1 MTKNDRFLIKSVT
14 SQQNQNK
21 FCFVLDLHYF
31 CAMIYPSNFETKI
44 GFDTVRRELERHC
57 VSALGCANVPRL
69 RFSTRRDEVL
79 RWLEET
85 NEFLSIV
92 QTGKEFPLSYYF
104 DLRVVL
110 KEVSTP
116 GTFLSAERLFDL
128 QRLLTT
134 VSQVVRF
141 FSGDGDTG
149 SPYHRL
155 RELTSGMQSFPELS
169 AAIGHV
175 LDKAGNIKDTA
186 SPHLHELR
194 VSIARVTSSINGTLR
209 RIITQGKQD
218 GILDN
223 DVQPSLR
230 DGRLVLPVSAMN
242 KRKLHGIVHDES
254 ATGKTV
260 FIEPDAIVE
269 ANNRIR
275 ETEAEIAREIIRI
288 LTEVTD
294 QIRPHLDELAGV
306 LETLGQLDFIR
317 AKALFAQDVGAQ
329 MCHVDRKPVVEWYSA
344 IHPALMLSLRTQGKQ
359 VVPLNISLNKQ
370 DRILVIS
377 GPNAGGKSVCLKT
390 VGVVQYMMQC
400 GLLPTLRDNSHMGLF
415 RDIFIDIGD
424 QQSIE
429 DDLSTYSSHLQ
440 NMKLFLSKGGKE
452 TLILIDEMG
461 SGTEPQIGGAIAQSI
476 LEQLNEHQV
485 MGVVTTH
492 YQNLKHF
499 ADEADGVING
509 AMLYDRQRMQPLFQL
524 SIGYPGSSFA
534 IEIARKTGLPQQ
546 VIDKA
551 GEIVGSDY
559 INMDK
564 YLLDIVRDRRYWE
577 NKRQDV
583 RAKEKRLDQMI
594 ADYDE
599 RLDSIRAEH
608 RQIIQDARSEA
619 KEILRTSNAQI
630 EHTIKAIRNEQAERE
645 RTKEL
650 RRQLDEFKQRLSAEE
665 PVEPERLKELTPKE
679 KRRKQPKRTP
689 KPVEPKNRPLQA
701 GDNVVLKG
709 TTTVGTLISI
719 DEKYALVAFG
729 NIKTRIEADKV
740 ERTMRKEKM
749 PKAESLSRSTT
760 DEIRSRQLS
769 FKPDIDVRGMRA
781 DEALQAITYFIDDAI
796 QFTAHRV
803 RILHGTGTGALKVA
817 IREYLRTVDG
827 VKSFRDEHVQFGGAG
842 ITVVELE

>member
-1 MTKNDRFLIKSVT
+1 MAKND
-14 SQQNQNK
+14 
-21 FCFVLDLHYF
+21 YF
-31 CAMIYPSNFETKI
+31 CHMIYPSNFESKI
-44 GFDTVRRELERHC
+44 GFDAVRRELERHC
-57 VSALGCANVPRL
+57 VSALGAANVPRL
-69 RFSTRRDEVL
+69 RFSTRRDEVI

-92 QTGKEFPLSYYF
+92 LTGREFPLSYYF

-128 QRLLTT
+128 QRLLVT
-134 VSQVVRF
+134 VNQVVRF
-141 FSGDGDTG
+141 FAADGDGQ
-149 SPYHRL
+149 SPYPRL
-155 RELTSGMQSFPELS
+155 RQLTSGLQAFPELS
-169 AAIGHV
+169 SAIGHV

-186 SPHLHELR
+186 SPHLQELR
-194 VSIARVTSSINGTLR
+194 TSIARVTSSINGTLR
-209 RIITQGKQD
+209 RIISQGKQD

-242 KRKLHGIVHDES
+242 KRKLRGIVHDES

-294 QIRPHLDELAGV
+294 QIRPHLDELAAV

-329 MCHVDRKPVVEWYSA
+329 MCHVDRKPVIEWYTA
-344 IHPALMLSLRTQGKQ
+344 KHPALMLSLRSQGKE
-359 VVPLNISLNKQ
+359 VVPLNIALNKQ
-370 DRILVIS
+370 NRILVIS

-400 GLLPTLRDNSHMGLF
+400 GLLPTLRDNSHMGIF

-429 DDLSTYSSHLQ
+429 NDLSTYSSHLQ

-476 LEQLNEHQV
+476 LEQLNNNQV
-485 MGVVTTH
+485 MGIVTTH

-499 ADEADGVING
+499 ADETDGVVNG

-524 SIGYPGSSFA
+524 SMGYPGSSFA

-551 GEIVGSDY
+551 SEIVGSDY

-594 ADYDE
+594 EDYDE
-599 RLDSIRAEH
+599 RLDNIRAEH
-608 RQIIQDARSEA
+608 RQIIHDARHEA
-619 KEILRTSNAQI
+619 EEILRGSNAQI
-630 EHTIKAIRNEQAERE
+630 ERTIKEIREQQAEKE

-650 RRQLDEFKQRLSAEE
+650 RRQLDEFKQRLNAEE
-665 PVEPERLKELTPKE
+665 PIEPERLKELTPKD
-679 KRRKQPKRTP
+679 KPRRKPPKKKAPQPVAKD
-689 KPVEPKNRPLQA
+689 RPLQA

-709 TTTVGTLISI
+709 TKTVGTLISI

-729 NIKTRIEADKV
+729 NIKTRIEAGQV
-740 ERTMRKEKM
+740 ERTMRKEAL
-749 PKAESLSRSTT
+749 PKAESLGRTT
-760 DEIRSRQLS
+760 SDEIRTRQLN

-796 QFTAHRV
+796 QFSAQRV

-817 IREYLRTVDG
+817 IREYLHTVGG
-827 VKSFRDEHVQFGGAG
+827 VKSYRDEHVQFGGAG

>member
-1 MTKNDRFLIKSVT
+1 
-14 SQQNQNK
+14 
-21 FCFVLDLHYF
+21 
-31 CAMIYPSNFETKI
+31 MIYPSSFENKI
-44 GFDTVRRELERHC
+44 GFDAVRRELERHC
-57 VSALGCANVPRL
+57 VSTLGAANVPRL
-69 RFSTRRDEVL
+69 RFSTQRDEVV
-79 RWLEET
+79 RWLEQT

-92 QTGKEFPLSYYF
+92 QTGREFPLSYYF

-110 KEVSTP
+110 KEVATP

-128 QRLLTT
+128 QRLLVT
-134 VSQVVRF
+134 VTQVVRF
-141 FSGDGDTG
+141 FATDGEGNT
-149 SPYHRL
+149 PYPRL
-155 RELTSGMQSFPELS
+155 RELTNGMQSFPEVS

-186 SPHLHELR
+186 SPKLHELR

-209 RIITQGKQD
+209 RIIAQGKQD

-230 DGRLVLPVSAMN
+230 DGRLVLPVNAMN

-260 FIEPDAIVE
+260 FIEPEAIVE

-294 QIRPHLDELAGV
+294 LIRPHLDELAGV
-306 LETLGQLDFIR
+306 LDTLGLLDFIR

-329 MCHVDRKPVVEWYSA
+329 MCHVDRKPVLEWYSA
-344 IHPALMLSLRTQGKQ
+344 VHPALLLSLRTQGKE
-359 VVPLNISLNKQ
+359 VVPLNIALNRQ
-370 DRILVIS
+370 NRILVIS

-390 VGVVQYMMQC
+390 VGIVQYMMQC
-400 GLLPTLRDNSHMGLF
+400 GLLPPLRDNSHMGIF

-429 DDLSTYSSHLQ
+429 NDLSTYSSHLQ

-476 LEQLNEHQV
+476 LEQLNDHQV

-499 ADEADGVING
+499 AEEAEGVVNG

-524 SIGYPGSSFA
+524 SVGYPGSSFA

-551 GEIVGSDY
+551 SEIVGSDY

-577 NKRQDV
+577 NKRQDI
-583 RAKEKRLDQMI
+583 RAKEKRLDQMV

-599 RLDSIRAEH
+599 RLENIRAEH
-608 RQIIQDARSEA
+608 RQIIHEARDEA

-630 EHTIKAIRNEQAERE
+630 ERTIKEIREQQAEKE

-650 RRQLDEFKQRLSAEE
+650 RRQLDEFKQRLNAEE
-665 PVEPERLKELTPKE
+665 PEIPTRLKELTPKD
-679 KRRKQPKRTP
+679 KPHRKQPKKQTP
-689 KPVEPKNRPLQA
+689 KPLPVKERPLQA

-740 ERTMRKEKM
+740 ERTMRKEK
-749 PKAESLSRSTT
+749 KNKVESLGRTTT
-760 DEIRSRQLS
+760 DEIRTRQLN

-796 QFTAHRV
+796 QFSAQRV

-817 IREYLRTVDG
+817 IREYLRTVNG
-827 VKSFRDEHVQFGGAG
+827 VKSYRDEHVQFGGAG

>member
-1 MTKNDRFLIKSVT
+1 MCN
-14 SQQNQNK
+14 
-21 FCFVLDLHYF
+21 FVPI
-31 CAMIYPSNFETKI
+31 MIYPSSFESKI
-44 GFDTVRRELERHC
+44 GFDAVRRELERHC
-57 VSALGCANVPRL
+57 VSALGAAHVPGL
-69 RFSTRRDEVL
+69 RFSTHRDEVV

-92 QTGKEFPLSYYF
+92 QTGREFPLSYYF

-128 QRLLTT
+128 QRLLGT
-134 VSQVVRF
+134 VGQVIRF
-141 FSGDGDTG
+141 FNSENSTAY
-149 SPYHRL
+149 PRL
-155 RELTSGMQSFPELS
+155 CQLTSCMQSFPELS
-169 AAIGHV
+169 DSIGHV
-175 LDKAGNIKDTA
+175 LDKSGNIKDTA
-186 SPHLHELR
+186 SPQLQQLR
-194 VSIARVTSSINGTLR
+194 TAIARVTSSINGTMR
-209 RIITQGKQD
+209 RIIAQGKQD

-242 KRKLHGIVHDES
+242 KRKLRGIVHDES

-288 LTEVTD
+288 LTEVTN

-306 LETLGQLDFIR
+306 LEILGQLDFIR

-329 MCHVDRKPVVEWYSA
+329 MCHIDRKPVVEWYTA
-344 IHPALMLSLRTQGKQ
+344 THPALMLSLRTQGKE
-359 VVPLNISLNKQ
+359 VVPLNITLNKQ
-370 DRILVIS
+370 SRILVIS

-400 GLLPTLRDNSHMGLF
+400 GLLPTVRDNSHMGIF
-415 RDIFIDIGD
+415 KDIFIDIGD

-429 DDLSTYSSHLQ
+429 NDLSTYSSHLQ
-440 NMKLFLSKGGKE
+440 NMKLFLSKGGRE
-452 TLILIDEMG
+452 TLVLIDEMG

-476 LEQLNEHQV
+476 LEKLNEHQV
-485 MGVVTTH
+485 MGLVTTH

-499 ADEADGVING
+499 ADETEGVVNG
-509 AMLYDRQRMQPLFQL
+509 AMLYDRQQMRPLFQL
-524 SIGYPGSSFA
+524 SMGYPGSSFA
-534 IEIARKTGLPQQ
+534 IEIARKTGLPQA

-551 GEIVGSDY
+551 SEIVGSDY

-599 RLDSIRAEH
+599 RLDNIRAEH
-608 RQIIQDARSEA
+608 RQIIHDARAEA
-619 KEILRTSNAQI
+619 QEILQGSNAQI
-630 EHTIKAIRNEQAERE
+630 ERTIKEIRRQQAEKE

-665 PVEPERLKELTPKE
+665 PDAPDRLKELTPNDKAH
-679 KRRKQPKRTP
+679 RKQPKKKVTAKPLP
-689 KPVEPKNRPLQA
+689 KDRPLQA
-701 GDNVVLKG
+701 GDNVVIKG
-709 TTTVGTLISI
+709 TTTVGSLISI

-740 ERTMRKEKM
+740 ERTLRKEKL
-749 PKAESLSRSTT
+749 PKAESLGRTTT
-760 DEIRSRQLS
+760 DEIRTRQLN

-796 QFTAHRV
+796 QFSAQRV

-817 IREYLRTVDG
+817 IREYLSTVNG
-827 VKSFRDEHVQFGGAG
+827 VKGYRDEHVQFGGAG
-842 ITVVELE
+842 ITVVDLD

>member
-1 MTKNDRFLIKSVT
+1 
-14 SQQNQNK
+14 
-21 FCFVLDLHYF
+21 
-31 CAMIYPSNFETKI
+31 MIYPSNFETKI
-44 GFDTVRRELERHC
+44 GFDAIRREVERHC
-57 VSALGCANVPRL
+57 VSALGASNVPRL
-69 RFSTRRDEVL
+69 QFSTRRDEVI

-85 NEFLSIV
+85 HEFLSIV
-92 QTGKEFPLSYYF
+92 QTGREFPLSYYF

-128 QRLLTT
+128 QRLLVT
-134 VSQVVRF
+134 VGQVARF
-141 FSGDGDTG
+141 FAANGDEPTRY
-149 SPYHRL
+149 PRL
-155 RELTSGMQSFPELS
+155 RELTSGLQAFPELS
-169 AAIGHV
+169 TAIGHV

-186 SPHLHELR
+186 SPRLQELR
-194 VSIARVTSSINGTLR
+194 VTISRVTGSINGTLR
-209 RIITQGKQD
+209 RIIAQGKQD
-218 GILDN
+218 GILEN

-288 LTEVTD
+288 LTDVTD
-294 QIRPHLDELAGV
+294 LIRPHLDELAAV
-306 LETLGQLDFIR
+306 LETLGRLDFIR
-317 AKALFAQDVGAQ
+317 AKALFAQDVGGQ
-329 MCHVDRKPVVEWYSA
+329 LCHVDRKPVIEWYTA
-344 IHPALMLSLRTQGKQ
+344 KHPALMLSLRAQGKE
-359 VVPLNISLNKQ
+359 VVPLNINLNKQ

-400 GLLPTLRDNSHMGLF
+400 GLLPTLMDNSHMGIF
-415 RDIFIDIGD
+415 KDIFIDIGD

-429 DDLSTYSSHLQ
+429 NDLSTYSSHLQ
-440 NMKLFLSKGGKE
+440 NMKLFLSKGGHD

-476 LEQLNEHQV
+476 LEQLNEHEV

-499 ADEADGVING
+499 ADETSGIING

-524 SIGYPGSSFA
+524 SMGYPGSSFA

-551 GEIVGSDY
+551 SEIVGSDY

-577 NKRQDV
+577 NKRQDIRV
-583 RAKEKRLDQMI
+583 KEKKLDQMI
-594 ADYDE
+594 SDYDE
-599 RLDSIRAEH
+599 RLDRIRAEH
-608 RQIIQDARSEA
+608 RQIIHEARSEA
-619 KEILRTSNAQI
+619 EEILRSSNAQI
-630 EHTIKAIRNEQAERE
+630 EKTIKAIRNEQAEKE

-650 RRQLDEFKQRLSAEE
+650 RRQLDEFKQRLNAEE
-665 PVEPERLKELTPKE
+665 PDAPQRLKDLTPKD
-679 KRRKQPKRTP
+679 KAHRKLPKKKTAP
-689 KPVEPKNRPLQA
+689 KPAAKDRPLQA

-709 TTTVGTLISI
+709 TTTVGSLISI

-740 ERTMRKEKM
+740 ERTMRKEKA
-749 PKAESLSRSTT
+749 PKAESLGRSTT
-760 DEIRSRQLS
+760 DEIRARQLN

-796 QFTAHRV
+796 QFSAQRV

-817 IREYLRTVDG
+817 IREYLHTISG

-842 ITVVELE
+842 ITVVDLE

>member
-1 MTKNDRFLIKSVT
+1 
-14 SQQNQNK
+14 
-21 FCFVLDLHYF
+21 
-31 CAMIYPSNFETKI
+31 MIYPSTFESKI
-44 GFDTVRRELERHC
+44 GFDAVRREVERHC
-57 VSALGCANVPRL
+57 VSALGVANVPLL
-69 RFSTRRDEVL
+69 RFSSRRDEVV

-92 QTGKEFPLSYYF
+92 LSGKEFPLSYYF

-134 VSQVVRF
+134 VTQVVRF
-141 FSGDGDTG
+141 FADGQ
-149 SPYHRL
+149 SPYPRL
-155 RELTSGMQSFPELS
+155 RELTSGLQSFPELS

-186 SPHLHELR
+186 SPHLQELR
-194 VSIARVTSSINGTLR
+194 TSIARVTTSINGTLR
-209 RIITQGKQD
+209 RIIAQGKQD

-294 QIRPHLDELAGV
+294 QIRPHLDELGGV

-317 AKALFAQDVGAQ
+317 AKALFAKDVGAQ
-329 MCHVDRKPVVEWYSA
+329 MCHVDRKPVVEWYTA
-344 IHPALMLSLRTQGKQ
+344 IHPALMLSLRNQGKE
-359 VVPLNISLNKQ
+359 VVPLNINLNKQ

-429 DDLSTYSSHLQ
+429 NDLSTYSSHLQ
-440 NMKLFLSKGGKE
+440 NMKLFLSRGGKE

-499 ADEADGVING
+499 ADETEGVVNG

-524 SIGYPGSSFA
+524 SMGYPGSSFA

-551 GEIVGSDY
+551 SEIVGSDY

-577 NKRQDV
+577 NKRQDI
-583 RAKEKRLDQMI
+583 RGKEKRLEQMI

-599 RLDSIRAEH
+599 RLDRIRDEH
-608 RQIIQDARSEA
+608 RQIIHEA
-619 KEILRTSNAQI
+619 KAEAQEILQGSNAQI
-630 EHTIKAIRNEQAERE
+630 EKTIREIRAQQAEKE

-650 RRQLDEFKQRLSAEE
+650 RRQLEEFKQRLNTEE
-665 PVEPERLKELTPKE
+665 PEAPARLKELTPKD
-679 KRRKQPKRTP
+679 KAHRRPQAKKKALP
-689 KPVEPKNRPLQA
+689 KPSAKDRPLLS
-701 GDNVVLKG
+701 GDNVIIKG

-729 NIKTRIEADKV
+729 NIKTRLEADKV
-740 ERTMRKEKM
+740 ERTLRKEKL
-749 PKAESLSRSTT
+749 PKSESLGRSTT
-760 DEIRSRQLS
+760 DEIRTRQLN

-796 QFTAHRV
+796 QFSAQRV

-817 IREYLRTVDG
+817 IREYLHTVNG
-827 VKSFRDEHVQFGGAG
+827 VKSYRDEHVQFGGAG
-842 ITVVELE
+842 ITVVDLE

>member
-1 MTKNDRFLIKSVT
+1 MAKND
-14 SQQNQNK
+14 
-21 FCFVLDLHYF
+21 YF
-31 CAMIYPSNFETKI
+31 CHMIYPSNFESKI
-44 GFDTVRRELERHC
+44 GFDAVRREVERHC
-57 VSALGCANVPRL
+57 VSALGAANVPRL
-69 RFSTRRDEVL
+69 RFSTRRDEVI

-92 QTGKEFPLSYYF
+92 LTGREFPLSYYF

-128 QRLLTT
+128 QRLLVT
-134 VSQVVRF
+134 VNQVVRF
-141 FSGDGDTG
+141 FAADGDGQ
-149 SPYHRL
+149 SPYPRL
-155 RELTSGMQSFPELS
+155 RELTSGLQAFPELS

-186 SPHLHELR
+186 SPHLQELR
-194 VSIARVTSSINGTLR
+194 TSIARVTSSINGTLR
-209 RIITQGKQD
+209 RIISQGKQD

-242 KRKLHGIVHDES
+242 KRKLRGIVHDES

-294 QIRPHLDELAGV
+294 QIRPHLDELAAV

-329 MCHVDRKPVVEWYSA
+329 MCHVDRKPVIEWYTA
-344 IHPALMLSLRTQGKQ
+344 KHPALMLSLRSQGKE
-359 VVPLNISLNKQ
+359 VVPLNIALNKQ
-370 DRILVIS
+370 NRILVIS

-400 GLLPTLRDNSHMGLF
+400 GLLPTLRDNSHMGIF

-429 DDLSTYSSHLQ
+429 NDLSTYSSHLQ

-476 LEQLNEHQV
+476 LEQLNNNQV
-485 MGVVTTH
+485 MGIVTTH

-499 ADEADGVING
+499 ADETDGVVNG

-524 SIGYPGSSFA
+524 SMGYPGSSFA

-551 GEIVGSDY
+551 SEIVGSDY

-594 ADYDE
+594 EDYDE
-599 RLDSIRAEH
+599 RLDNIRAEH
-608 RQIIQDARSEA
+608 RQIIHDARHEA
-619 KEILRTSNAQI
+619 EEILRGSNAQI
-630 EHTIKAIRNEQAERE
+630 ERTIKEIREQQAEKE

-650 RRQLDEFKQRLSAEE
+650 RRQLDEFKQRLNAEE
-665 PVEPERLKELTPKE
+665 PIEPERLKELTPKD
-679 KRRKQPKRTP
+679 KPRRKQPKKKTP
-689 KPVEPKNRPLQA
+689 QPAAKDRPLQA

-709 TTTVGTLISI
+709 TKTVGTLISI

-729 NIKTRIEADKV
+729 NIKTRIEAGQV
-740 ERTMRKEKM
+740 ERTMRKESL
-749 PKAESLSRSTT
+749 PKAESLGRTT
-760 DEIRSRQLS
+760 SDEIRTRQLN

-796 QFTAHRV
+796 QFSAQRV

-817 IREYLRTVDG
+817 IREYLHTVGG
-827 VKSFRDEHVQFGGAG
+827 VKSYRDEHVQFGGAG

>member
-1 MTKNDRFLIKSVT
+1 MAKND
-14 SQQNQNK
+14 
-21 FCFVLDLHYF
+21 YF
-31 CAMIYPSNFETKI
+31 CHMIYPSNFESKI
-44 GFDTVRRELERHC
+44 GFDAVRRELERHC
-57 VSALGCANVPRL
+57 VSALGAANVPRL
-69 RFSTRRDEVL
+69 RFSTRRDEVI

-92 QTGKEFPLSYYF
+92 LTGREFPLSYYF

-128 QRLLTT
+128 QRLLVT
-134 VSQVVRF
+134 VNQVVRF
-141 FSGDGDTG
+141 FAADGDGQ
-149 SPYHRL
+149 SPYPRL
-155 RELTSGMQSFPELS
+155 RQLTSGLQAFPELS

-186 SPHLHELR
+186 SPHLQELR
-194 VSIARVTSSINGTLR
+194 TSIARVTSSINGTLR
-209 RIITQGKQD
+209 RIISQGKQD

-242 KRKLHGIVHDES
+242 KRKLRGIVHDES

-294 QIRPHLDELAGV
+294 QIRPHLDELAAV

-329 MCHVDRKPVVEWYSA
+329 MCHVDRKPVIEWYTA
-344 IHPALMLSLRTQGKQ
+344 KHPALMLSLRGQGKE
-359 VVPLNISLNKQ
+359 VVPLNIALNKQ
-370 DRILVIS
+370 NRILVIS

-400 GLLPTLRDNSHMGLF
+400 GLLPTLRDNSHMGIF

-429 DDLSTYSSHLQ
+429 NDLSTYSSHLQ

-476 LEQLNEHQV
+476 LEQLNNNQV
-485 MGVVTTH
+485 MGIVTTH

-499 ADEADGVING
+499 ADETDGVVNG

-524 SIGYPGSSFA
+524 SMGYPGSSFA

-551 GEIVGSDY
+551 SEIVGSDY

-594 ADYDE
+594 EDYDE
-599 RLDSIRAEH
+599 RLDNIRAEH
-608 RQIIQDARSEA
+608 RQIIHDARHEA
-619 KEILRTSNAQI
+619 EEILRGSNAQI
-630 EHTIKAIRNEQAERE
+630 ERTIKEIREQQAEKE

-650 RRQLDEFKQRLSAEE
+650 RRQLDEFKQRLNAEE
-665 PVEPERLKELTPKE
+665 PIEPERLKELTPKD
-679 KRRKQPKRTP
+679 KPRRKQPKKKTP
-689 KPVEPKNRPLQA
+689 QPVAKDRPLQA

-709 TTTVGTLISI
+709 TKTVGTLISI

-729 NIKTRIEADKV
+729 NIKTRIEAGQV
-740 ERTMRKEKM
+740 ERTMRKEAL
-749 PKAESLSRSTT
+749 PKAESLGRTT
-760 DEIRSRQLS
+760 SDEIRTRQLN

-796 QFTAHRV
+796 QFSAQRV

-817 IREYLRTVDG
+817 IREYLHTVGG
-827 VKSFRDEHVQFGGAG
+827 VKSYRDEHVQFGGAG

>member
-1 MTKNDRFLIKSVT
+1 
-14 SQQNQNK
+14 
-21 FCFVLDLHYF
+21 
-31 CAMIYPSNFETKI
+31 MIYPSNFETKI
-44 GFDTVRRELERHC
+44 GFDAVRRELERHC
-57 VSALGCANVPRL
+57 VSALGAANVPQL

-110 KEVSTP
+110 KEVVTP
-116 GTFLSAERLFDL
+116 GTYLSAEHLFDL
-128 QRLLTT
+128 QRLLVT
-134 VSQVVRF
+134 VTQVVRF
-141 FSGDGDTG
+141 FAPDSDGIR
-149 SPYHRL
+149 PYPRL
-155 RELTSGMQSFPELS
+155 CELTSGMQSFPDLS
-169 AAIGHV
+169 NAIGHV

-186 SPHLHELR
+186 SPRLR
-194 VSIARVTSSINGTLR
+194 DLRAAIAHVTSSINGTLR
-209 RIITQGKQD
+209 RIIAQGKQD
-218 GILDN
+218 GILEA

-288 LTEVTD
+288 LIEVTD
-294 QIRPHLDELAGV
+294 QVRPHIDELSGV
-306 LETLGQLDFIR
+306 LDTLGRLDFIR

-329 MCHVDRKPVVEWYSA
+329 MCHIDRKPVVEWYNA
-344 IHPALMLSLRTQGKQ
+344 VHPALLLSLREQHKE
-359 VVPLNISLNKQ
+359 VVPLNIALNAK

-390 VGVVQYMMQC
+390 VGIVQYMIQC
-400 GLLPTLRDNSHMGLF
+400 GLLPTLRDNSHAGLF
-415 RDIFIDIGD
+415 NDIFIDIGD

-429 DDLSTYSSHLQ
+429 NDLSTYSSHLQ
-440 NMKLFLSKGGKE
+440 NMELFLSRGGKE

-461 SGTEPQIGGAIAQSI
+461 SGTEPQIGGAIAESI
-476 LEQLNEHQV
+476 LQQLNEHKV

-499 ADEADGVING
+499 ADATDGVVNG
-509 AMLYDRQRMQPLFQL
+509 AMLYDRQHMQPLFQL
-524 SIGYPGSSFA
+524 SMGYPGSSFA

-551 GEIVGSDY
+551 AEIVGSDY

-583 RAKEKRLDQMI
+583 RAKEKRLDKMI
-594 ADYDE
+594 TDYEE
-599 RLDSIRAEH
+599 RLDNIRAEH
-608 RQIIQDARSEA
+608 RQIIHEARSEA
-619 KEILRTSNAQI
+619 QEILRDSNAQI
-630 EHTIKAIRNEQAERE
+630 ERTIKEIRNEQAEKE

-650 RRQLDEFKQRLSAEE
+650 RRQLDEFKKRLNAEE
-665 PVEPERLKELTPKE
+665 PEAPERLKELTPKS
-679 KRRKQPKRTP
+679 KPRRKQPKKSVP
-689 KPVEPKNRPLQA
+689 KPLAKDRPLQA

-729 NIKTRIEADKV
+729 NIKTRIETDKV
-740 ERTMRKEKM
+740 ERTMRKEKL
-749 PKAESLSRSTT
+749 PKAESLGRATT
-760 DEIRSRQLS
+760 DEIRNRQLN

-781 DEALQAITYFIDDAI
+781 DEAIQAITYFIDDAI
-796 QFTAHRV
+796 QFNAQRV

-817 IREYLRTVDG
+817 IREYLHGVSG
-827 VKSFRDEHVQFGGAG
+827 VKSYHDEHVQFGGAG
-842 ITVVELE
+842 ITVVDLE

>member
-1 MTKNDRFLIKSVT
+1 ML
-14 SQQNQNK
+14 
-21 FCFVLDLHYF
+21 
-31 CAMIYPSNFETKI
+31 
-44 GFDTVRRELERHC
+44 
-57 VSALGCANVPRL
+57 
-69 RFSTRRDEVL
+69 
-79 RWLEET
+79 
-85 NEFLSIV
+85 
-92 QTGKEFPLSYYF
+92 TGREFPLSYYF

-128 QRLLTT
+128 QRLLVT
-134 VSQVVRF
+134 VNQVVRF
-141 FSGDGDTG
+141 FAADGDGQ
-149 SPYHRL
+149 SPYPRL
-155 RELTSGMQSFPELS
+155 RQLTSGLQAFPELS
-169 AAIGHV
+169 TAIGHV

-186 SPHLHELR
+186 SPHLQELR
-194 VSIARVTSSINGTLR
+194 TSIARVTSSINGTLR
-209 RIITQGKQD
+209 RIISQGKQD

-242 KRKLHGIVHDES
+242 KRKLRGIVHDES
-254 ATGKTV
+254 STGKTV

-294 QIRPHLDELAGV
+294 QIRPHLDELAAV

-329 MCHVDRKPVVEWYSA
+329 MCHVDRKPVIEWYTA
-344 IHPALMLSLRTQGKQ
+344 KHPALMLSLRSQGKE
-359 VVPLNISLNKQ
+359 VVPLNIALNKQ
-370 DRILVIS
+370 NRILVIS

-400 GLLPTLRDNSHMGLF
+400 GLLPTLRDNSHMGIF

-429 DDLSTYSSHLQ
+429 NDLSTYSSHLQ

-476 LEQLNEHQV
+476 LEQLNNNQV
-485 MGVVTTH
+485 MGIVTTH

-499 ADEADGVING
+499 ADETDGVVNG

-524 SIGYPGSSFA
+524 SMGYPGSSFA

-551 GEIVGSDY
+551 SEIVGSDY

-594 ADYDE
+594 EDYDE
-599 RLDSIRAEH
+599 RLDNIRAEH
-608 RQIIQDARSEA
+608 RQIIHDARHEA
-619 KEILRTSNAQI
+619 EEILRGSNAQI
-630 EHTIKAIRNEQAERE
+630 ERTIKEIREQQAEKE

-650 RRQLDEFKQRLSAEE
+650 RRQLDEFKQRLNAEE
-665 PVEPERLKELTPKE
+665 PIEPERLKELTLKDKP
-679 KRRKQPKRTP
+679 RRKQPKKKTP
-689 KPVEPKNRPLQA
+689 QPVAKDRPLQA

-709 TTTVGTLISI
+709 TKTVGTLISI

-729 NIKTRIEADKV
+729 NIKTRIEAGQV
-740 ERTMRKEKM
+740 ERTMRKEAL
-749 PKAESLSRSTT
+749 PKAESLGRTT
-760 DEIRSRQLS
+760 SDEIRTRQLN

-796 QFTAHRV
+796 QFSAQRV

-817 IREYLRTVDG
+817 IREYLHTVGG
-827 VKSFRDEHVQFGGAG
+827 VKSYRDEHVQFGGAG

>member
-1 MTKNDRFLIKSVT
+1 MTKND
-14 SQQNQNK
+14 
-21 FCFVLDLHYF
+21 YF
-31 CAMIYPSNFETKI
+31 CNMIYPSTFETKI
-44 GFDTVRRELERHC
+44 GFDAVRRELERHC
-57 VSALGCANVPRL
+57 VSTLGAANVPRL
-69 RFSTRRDEVL
+69 RFSTRRDEVV

-85 NEFLSIV
+85 NEFLSIL

-128 QRLLTT
+128 QRLLVT
-134 VSQVVRF
+134 VGQVVRF
-141 FSGDGDTG
+141 FAPNSDENT
-149 SPYHRL
+149 PYPRL
-155 RELTSGMQSFPELS
+155 RELTSDMQAFPELS
-169 AAIGHV
+169 SAIGHV
-175 LDKAGNIKDTA
+175 LDKSGNIKDTA
-186 SPHLHELR
+186 SPHLQELR
-194 VSIARVTSSINGTLR
+194 TSIARVTNSINGTLR
-209 RIITQGKQD
+209 RIIAQGKQE

-242 KRKLHGIVHDES
+242 KRRLHGIVHDES

-288 LTEVTD
+288 LTMVTD
-294 QIRPHLDELAGV
+294 QIRPHLDELASV

-317 AKALFAQDVGAQ
+317 AKALFARDVGAQ
-329 MCHVDRKPVVEWYSA
+329 MCHVDRKPVIEWYTA
-344 IHPALMLSLRTQGKQ
+344 IHPALMLSLRAQGKE
-359 VVPLNISLNKQ
+359 VVPLNISLNKK

-415 RDIFIDIGD
+415 HDIFIDIGD

-429 DDLSTYSSHLQ
+429 NDLSTYSSHLQ

-476 LEQLNEHQV
+476 LEQLNQRQV

-499 ADEADGVING
+499 ADEADGVVNG

-524 SIGYPGSSFA
+524 SMGYPGSSFA

-551 GEIVGSDY
+551 SEIVGSDY

-599 RLDSIRAEH
+599 RLDNIRAEH
-608 RQIIQDARSEA
+608 RQIIHDARAEA
-619 KEILRTSNAQI
+619 QVILQGSNAQI
-630 EHTIKAIRNEQAERE
+630 ERTIKEIRREQAEKE

-650 RRQLDEFKQRLSAEE
+650 RRQLDEFKQRLAADETE
-665 PVEPERLKELTPKE
+665 APERLKELTPKD
-679 KRRKQPKRTP
+679 KPHRKPSKKA
-689 KPVEPKNRPLQA
+689 KPLPMAKDRPLQA
-701 GDNVVLKG
+701 GDNVILKG
-709 TTTVGTLISI
+709 SNTVGTLISI
-719 DEKYALVAFG
+719 DGKYALVAFG

-740 ERTMRKEKM
+740 ERTMRKEKS
-749 PKAESLSRSTT
+749 PRVESLGRSTS
-760 DEIRSRQLS
+760 DEIRARQLS

-796 QFTAHRV
+796 QFSAQRV

-817 IREYLRTVDG
+817 IREYLHTVTG
-827 VKSFRDEHVQFGGAG
+827 VKSYRDEHVQFGGAG

>member
-1 MTKNDRFLIKSVT
+1 MTKND
-14 SQQNQNK
+14 
-21 FCFVLDLHYF
+21 YF
-31 CAMIYPSNFETKI
+31 CDMIYPSTFETKI
-44 GFDTVRRELERHC
+44 GFDAVRRELERHC
-57 VSALGCANVPRL
+57 VSALGVANVPRL
-69 RFSTRRDEVL
+69 RFSTRRDEVV

-85 NEFLSIV
+85 NEFLSIL

-128 QRLLTT
+128 QRLLVT
-134 VSQVVRF
+134 VGQVVRF
-141 FSGDGDTG
+141 FTPNVDENP
-149 SPYHRL
+149 PYPRL
-155 RELTSGMQSFPELS
+155 RELTSGMQAFPELGT
-169 AAIGHV
+169 AIGHV

-186 SPHLHELR
+186 SPHLQELR
-194 VSIARVTSSINGTLR
+194 TTIARVTSSINGTLR
-209 RIITQGKQD
+209 RIIAQGKQD

-223 DVQPSLR
+223 DVQPSFR

-242 KRKLHGIVHDES
+242 KRRLHGIVHDES

-317 AKALFAQDVGAQ
+317 AKALFARDVGAQ
-329 MCHVDRKPVVEWYSA
+329 MCHVDRKPVIEWYTA
-344 IHPALMLSLRTQGKQ
+344 IHPALMLSLRSQGKQ
-359 VVPLNISLNKQ
+359 VVPLNISLNKK

-400 GLLPTLRDNSHMGLF
+400 GLLPTLMDNSHMGLF
-415 RDIFIDIGD
+415 HDIFIDIGD

-429 DDLSTYSSHLQ
+429 NDLSTYSSHLQ

-461 SGTEPQIGGAIAQSI
+461 SGTEPQLGGAIAQSI
-476 LEQLNEHQV
+476 LEQLNERQV

-499 ADEADGVING
+499 ADETEGVVNG

-524 SIGYPGSSFA
+524 SMGYPGSSFA

-551 GEIVGSDY
+551 SEIVGSDY

-577 NKRQDV
+577 NKRQDI

-599 RLDSIRAEH
+599 RLDHIRAEH
-608 RQIIQDARSEA
+608 RQIIHEARTEA
-619 KEILRTSNAQI
+619 KEILQDSNAQI
-630 EHTIKAIRNEQAERE
+630 ERTIKEIRREQAEKE

-650 RRQLDEFKQRLSAEE
+650 RRQLDEFKQRLNAED
-665 PVEPERLKELTPKE
+665 PIEPERLKELTPKE
-679 KRRKQPKRTP
+679 KPRRRTQPKKATKSSAP
-689 KPVEPKNRPLQA
+689 ANRPLQA
-701 GDNVVLKG
+701 GDHVILKG

-729 NIKTRIEADKV
+729 NIKTRIEANQV
-740 ERTMRKEKM
+740 ERTMRREKTQRVD
-749 PKAESLSRSTT
+749 SLGRATS
-760 DEIRSRQLS
+760 DEIRSRQLN

-796 QFTAHRV
+796 QFSAQRV
-803 RILHGTGTGALKVA
+803 RILHGTGTGALRVA
-817 IREYLRTVDG
+817 IRDYLHSVSG
-827 VKSFRDEHVQFGGAG
+827 VKAYHDEHVQFGGAG

>member
-1 MTKNDRFLIKSVT
+1 MAKND
-14 SQQNQNK
+14 
-21 FCFVLDLHYF
+21 YF
-31 CAMIYPSNFETKI
+31 CHMIYPSNFESKI
-44 GFDTVRRELERHC
+44 GFDAVRRELERHC
-57 VSALGCANVPRL
+57 VSALGAANVPRL
-69 RFSTRRDEVL
+69 RFSTRRDEVI

-92 QTGKEFPLSYYF
+92 LTGREFPLSYYF

-128 QRLLTT
+128 QRLLLT
-134 VSQVVRF
+134 VNQVVRF
-141 FSGDGDTG
+141 FAADGDGQ
-149 SPYHRL
+149 SPYPRL
-155 RELTSGMQSFPELS
+155 RQLTSGLQAFPELS

-186 SPHLHELR
+186 SPHLQELR
-194 VSIARVTSSINGTLR
+194 TSIARVTSSINGTLR
-209 RIITQGKQD
+209 RIISQGKQD

-242 KRKLHGIVHDES
+242 KRKLRGIVHDES

-294 QIRPHLDELAGV
+294 QIRPHLDELAAV

-317 AKALFAQDVGAQ
+317 AKALFAHDVGAQ
-329 MCHVDRKPVVEWYSA
+329 MCHVDRKPVIEWYTA
-344 IHPALMLSLRTQGKQ
+344 KHPALMLSLRSQGKE
-359 VVPLNISLNKQ
+359 VVPLNIALNKQ
-370 DRILVIS
+370 NRILVIS

-400 GLLPTLRDNSHMGLF
+400 GLLPTLRDNSHMGIF

-429 DDLSTYSSHLQ
+429 NDLSTYSSHLQ

-476 LEQLNEHQV
+476 LEQLNNNQV
-485 MGVVTTH
+485 MGIVTTH

-499 ADEADGVING
+499 ADETDGVVNG

-524 SIGYPGSSFA
+524 SMGYPGSSFA

-551 GEIVGSDY
+551 SEIVGSDY

-594 ADYDE
+594 EDYDE
-599 RLDSIRAEH
+599 RLDNIRAEH
-608 RQIIQDARSEA
+608 RQIIHDARHEA
-619 KEILRTSNAQI
+619 EEILRGSNAQI
-630 EHTIKAIRNEQAERE
+630 ERTIKEIREQQAEKE

-650 RRQLDEFKQRLSAEE
+650 RRQLDEFKQRLNAEE
-665 PVEPERLKELTPKE
+665 PIEPDRLKELTPKD
-679 KRRKQPKRTP
+679 KPRRKQPKKKAP
-689 KPVEPKNRPLQA
+689 QPVAKDRPLQA

-709 TTTVGTLISI
+709 TKTVGTLISI

-729 NIKTRIEADKV
+729 NIKTRIEAGQV
-740 ERTMRKEKM
+740 ERTMRKEAL
-749 PKAESLSRSTT
+749 PKAESLGRTT
-760 DEIRSRQLS
+760 SDEIRTRQLN

-796 QFTAHRV
+796 QFSAQRV

-817 IREYLRTVDG
+817 IREYLHTVGG
-827 VKSFRDEHVQFGGAG
+827 VKSYRDEHVQFGGAG

>member
-1 MTKNDRFLIKSVT
+1 
-14 SQQNQNK
+14 
-21 FCFVLDLHYF
+21 
-31 CAMIYPSNFETKI
+31 MIYPSNFETKI
-44 GFDTVRRELERHC
+44 GFDAVRRELERHC
-57 VSALGCANVPRL
+57 VSALGKANVPRL
-69 RFSTRRDEVL
+69 RFSTHRDEVI

-110 KEVSTP
+110 KEVETP

-128 QRLLTT
+128 QRLLVT

-141 FSGDGDTG
+141 FALDGNDNT
-149 SPYHRL
+149 PYPRL
-155 RELTSGMQSFPELS
+155 RELTRGMQAFPELS
-169 AAIGHV
+169 AAIGHI

-194 VSIARVTSSINGTLR
+194 TAIARVTSSINGTLR
-209 RIITQGKQD
+209 RIIAQGKQD
-218 GILDN
+218 GILEA

-230 DGRLVLPVSAMN
+230 DGRLVLPVNAMN

-294 QIRPHLDELAGV
+294 LIRPHLDELASV
-306 LETLGQLDFIR
+306 LEILGLLDFIR

-329 MCHVDRKPVVEWYSA
+329 MCHVDRKPVIEWYGA
-344 IHPALMLSLRTQGKQ
+344 IHPALMLSLRNQGKE
-359 VVPLNISLNKQ
+359 VVPLNITLNKQ
-370 DRILVIS
+370 ARILVIS

-390 VGVVQYMMQC
+390 VGVVQYMVQC
-400 GLLPTLRDNSHMGLF
+400 GLLPNLHDNSHIGIF

-429 DDLSTYSSHLQ
+429 NDLSTYSSHLQ

-499 ADEADGVING
+499 ADEAEGVING

-524 SIGYPGSSFA
+524 SMGYPGSSFA

-551 GEIVGSDY
+551 SEIVGSDY

-577 NKRQDV
+577 NKRQEV
-583 RAKEKRLDQMI
+583 RVKEKRLDQLI
-594 ADYDE
+594 GDYDE
-599 RLDSIRAEH
+599 RLDNIRAEH
-608 RQIIQDARSEA
+608 RQIIHDARAEA
-619 KEILRTSNAQI
+619 REILRGSNAQI
-630 EHTIKAIRNEQAERE
+630 ERTIKEIRQQQAEKE
-645 RTKEL
+645 HTKEL
-650 RRQLDEFKQRLSAEE
+650 RRQLDEFKQRINAEDPEE
-665 PVEPERLKELTPKE
+665 PTRLKELTPKD
-679 KRRKQPKRTP
+679 KPRRKQPKRKAP
-689 KPVEPKNRPLQA
+689 QPLAKDRPLQA

-740 ERTMRKEKM
+740 ERTMRKEKAA
-749 PKAESLSRSTT
+749 KVESLGRSTS
-760 DEIRSRQLS
+760 DEIRTRQLN

-796 QFTAHRV
+796 QFNAQRV

-817 IREYLRTVDG
+817 IREYLHSVNG
-827 VKSFRDEHVQFGGAG
+827 VKSYRDEHVQFGGAG
-842 ITVVELE
+842 ITVVDLE

>member
-1 MTKNDRFLIKSVT
+1 MP
-14 SQQNQNK
+14 Q
-21 FCFVLDLHYF
+21 
-31 CAMIYPSNFETKI
+31 
-44 GFDTVRRELERHC
+44 
-57 VSALGCANVPRL
+57 L
-69 RFSTRRDEVL
+69 RFSTRRDEVI

-92 QTGKEFPLSYYF
+92 LTGKEFPLSYYF

-110 KEVSTP
+110 KEILTP

-128 QRLLTT
+128 QRLLVT

-141 FSGDGDTG
+141 FATDGESQ
-149 SPYHRL
+149 SPYPRL
-155 RELTSGMQSFPELS
+155 RELTSGMQVFPELS
-169 AAIGHV
+169 ATIAQV

-186 SPHLHELR
+186 SPRLQELR
-194 VSIARVTSSINGTLR
+194 ASIARVTSSINGTLR
-209 RIITQGKQD
+209 RIINQGKQD

-242 KRKLHGIVHDES
+242 KRKLRGIVHDES

-294 QIRPHLDELAGV
+294 QIRPHLEELTGV
-306 LETLGQLDFIR
+306 LEVLGQLDFIR
-317 AKALFAQDVGAQ
+317 AKALFARDVGAQ
-329 MCHVDRKPVVEWYSA
+329 MCHVDRKPVIEWYTA
-344 IHPALMLSLRTQGKQ
+344 IHPALMLSLRSQGKE
-359 VVPLNISLNKQ
+359 VVPLNITLDKKN
-370 DRILVIS
+370 RILVIS

-400 GLLPTLRDNSHMGLF
+400 GLLPTLRDNSHMGIF
-415 RDIFIDIGD
+415 HDIFIDIGD

-429 DDLSTYSSHLQ
+429 NDLSTYSSHLQ
-440 NMKLFLSKGGKE
+440 NMKLFLSRGGKD

-499 ADEADGVING
+499 ADETDGVVNG

-524 SIGYPGSSFA
+524 SMGYPGSSFA

-551 GEIVGSDY
+551 SEIVGSDY

-577 NKRQDV
+577 NKRQDI
-583 RAKEKRLDQMI
+583 RTKEKRLDQMI
-594 ADYDE
+594 ANYDE
-599 RLDSIRAEH
+599 RLDNIRAEY
-608 RQIIQDARSEA
+608 RQIIHEARNEA
-619 KEILRTSNAQI
+619 EEILRSSNSQI
-630 EHTIKAIRNEQAERE
+630 ERTIKEIRNEQAEKE

-650 RRQLDEFKQRLSAEE
+650 RRQLDEFKQRLNAED
-665 PVEPERLKELTPKE
+665 PQDPARLKDLTPRDKAH
-679 KRRKQPKRTP
+679 RKPPKKKPAP
-689 KPVEPKNRPLQA
+689 KPMAKDRPLQA

-740 ERTMRKEKM
+740 ERTMRKEKVT
-749 PKAESLSRSTT
+749 KAESLGRTTT
-760 DEIRSRQLS
+760 DEIRTRQLN

-796 QFTAHRV
+796 QFSAQRV

-817 IREYLRTVDG
+817 IREYLHSVNG
-827 VKSFRDEHVQFGGAG
+827 VKSFHDEHVQFGGAG
-842 ITVVELE
+842 ITVVELD

>member
-1 MTKNDRFLIKSVT
+1 
-14 SQQNQNK
+14 
-21 FCFVLDLHYF
+21 
-31 CAMIYPSNFETKI
+31 MIYPSNFETKI
-44 GFDTVRRELERHC
+44 GFDTVRRELERYC
-57 VSALGCANVPRL
+57 VSALGAANVPRL
-69 RFSTRRDEVL
+69 RFSTRRDEVV

-110 KEVSTP
+110 KEVATP

-128 QRLLTT
+128 QRLLVT

-141 FSGDGDTG
+141 FATEAEGGT
-149 SPYHRL
+149 PYPRL
-155 RELTSGMQSFPELS
+155 RELTSGLQAFPELS
-169 AAIGHV
+169 NAIGHV

-186 SPHLHELR
+186 SPQLQDLR
-194 VSIARVTSSINGTLR
+194 STIARVTSSINGTLR
-209 RIITQGKQD
+209 HIIAQGKQD

-288 LTEVTD
+288 LTAVTD
-294 QIRPHLDELAGV
+294 QIRPHLDELSGV

-329 MCHVDRKPVVEWYSA
+329 MCHIDRKPVVEWYNA
-344 IHPALMLSLRTQGKQ
+344 LHPSLLLSLRSQGKE
-359 VVPLNISLNKQ
+359 VVPLNITLNRQ

-400 GLLPTLRDNSHMGLF
+400 GLLPTLRDNSHMGLY

-429 DDLSTYSSHLQ
+429 NDLSTYSSHLQ
-440 NMKLFLSKGGKE
+440 NMKMFLSKGGKE

-499 ADEADGVING
+499 AEETAGVVNG

-524 SIGYPGSSFA
+524 SMGYPGSSFA

-551 GEIVGSDY
+551 SEIVGSDY

-583 RAKEKRLDQMI
+583 RAKEKRLDQLI

-599 RLDSIRAEH
+599 RLDGIRAEH
-608 RQIIQDARSEA
+608 RQIIHDARAEA
-619 KEILRTSNAQI
+619 QEILRGSNAQI
-630 EHTIKAIRNEQAERE
+630 EKTIKEIREQQAEKE

-650 RRQLDEFKQRLSAEE
+650 RRQLDEFKKRLNDLEPEE
-665 PVEPERLKELTPKE
+665 PSRLKELAPKE
-679 KRRKQPKRTP
+679 KPRRKTSKKSTP
-689 KPVEPKNRPLQA
+689 KPVVKDRPLQA

-709 TTTVGTLISI
+709 STTVGTLISI

-729 NIKTRIEADKV
+729 NIKTRIEANMV
-740 ERTMRKEKM
+740 ERTMRKEKL
-749 PKAESLSRSTT
+749 PKPESLGRVTT
-760 DEIRSRQLS
+760 DEIRNRQLN

-796 QFTAHRV
+796 QFSAQRV

-817 IREYLRTVDG
+817 IREYLQSVNG
-827 VKSFRDEHVQFGGAG
+827 VKSYRDEHVQFGGAG

>member
-1 MTKNDRFLIKSVT
+1 
-14 SQQNQNK
+14 
-21 FCFVLDLHYF
+21 
-31 CAMIYPSNFETKI
+31 MIYPSNFETKI
-44 GFDTVRRELERHC
+44 GFDAVRRELERHC
-57 VSALGCANVPRL
+57 VSALGTANVPRL
-69 RFSTRRDEVL
+69 RFSTHRDEVI

-85 NEFLSIV
+85 NEFLSII

-110 KEVSTP
+110 KEVATP

-128 QRLLTT
+128 QRLLVT

-141 FSGDGDTG
+141 FSLDGDGKT
-149 SPYHRL
+149 SYPRL

-169 AAIGHV
+169 AAIGHI

-186 SPHLHELR
+186 SPRLQELR
-194 VSIARVTSSINGTLR
+194 TAIARVTSSINGTLR
-209 RIITQGKQD
+209 RIIAQGKQD
-218 GILDN
+218 GILEA

-230 DGRLVLPVSAMN
+230 DGRLVLPVNAMN

-294 QIRPHLDELAGV
+294 LIRPHLDELASV
-306 LETLGQLDFIR
+306 LETLGLLDFIR

-329 MCHVDRKPVVEWYSA
+329 MCHVDRKPVIEWYGA
-344 IHPALMLSLRTQGKQ
+344 IHPALMLSLRNQGKE
-359 VVPLNISLNKQ
+359 VVPLNITLNKQ
-370 DRILVIS
+370 ARILVIS

-390 VGVVQYMMQC
+390 VGVVQYMVQC
-400 GLLPTLRDNSHMGLF
+400 GLLPTLRDNSHIGIF

-429 DDLSTYSSHLQ
+429 NDLSTYSSHLQ

-499 ADEADGVING
+499 ADEAEGVING

-524 SIGYPGSSFA
+524 SMGYPGSSFA

-551 GEIVGSDY
+551 SEIVGSDY

-577 NKRQDV
+577 NKRQEV
-583 RAKEKRLDQMI
+583 RAKEKRLDQLI
-594 ADYDE
+594 GDYDE
-599 RLDSIRAEH
+599 RLDNIRAEH
-608 RQIIQDARSEA
+608 RQIIHDARAEA
-619 KEILRTSNAQI
+619 EEILRGSNAQI
-630 EHTIKAIRNEQAERE
+630 ERTIKEIRQQQAEKE
-645 RTKEL
+645 RTREL
-650 RRQLDEFKQRLSAEE
+650 RRQLDEFKQRINAEDPQE
-665 PVEPERLKELTPKE
+665 PTRLKELTPKD
-679 KRRKQPKRTP
+679 KPHRKQPKRKTP
-689 KPVEPKNRPLQA
+689 QPLPKDRPLQA

-740 ERTMRKEKM
+740 ERTMRKEKTA
-749 PKAESLSRSTT
+749 KVESLGRSTS
-760 DEIRSRQLS
+760 DEIRTRQLN
-769 FKPDIDVRGMRA
+769 FKSDIDVRGMRA

-796 QFTAHRV
+796 QFNAQRV

-817 IREYLRTVDG
+817 IREYLHTVNG
-827 VKSFRDEHVQFGGAG
+827 VKSYRDEHVQFGGAG